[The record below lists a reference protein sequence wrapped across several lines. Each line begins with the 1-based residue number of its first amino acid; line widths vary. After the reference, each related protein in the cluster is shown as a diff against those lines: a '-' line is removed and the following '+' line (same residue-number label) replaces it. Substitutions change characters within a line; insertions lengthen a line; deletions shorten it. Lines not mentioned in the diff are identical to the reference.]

1 MCDGDQNQDQHAEG
15 QHDGNL
21 ETEDQVLAHHIPSS
35 VFSCAHLARRKRVLC
50 HRVGENI

>member
-1 MCDGDQNQDQHAEG
+1 MCDGDQNQYQHAEG

-35 VFSCAHLARRKRVLC
+35 VFFRAALARRKRVLC
-50 HRVGENI
+50 HRGSENI